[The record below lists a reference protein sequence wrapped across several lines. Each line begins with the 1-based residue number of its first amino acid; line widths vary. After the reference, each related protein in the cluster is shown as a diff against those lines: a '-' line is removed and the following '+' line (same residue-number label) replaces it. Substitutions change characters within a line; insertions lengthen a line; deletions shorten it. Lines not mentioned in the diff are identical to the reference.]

1 MKRKVA
7 IVALG
12 CPKNDV
18 DSEIMLGLLQ
28 DRGYETVPDT
38 ALADVVLVN
47 TCAFIK
53 GAQEEAITAILAVA
67 RLKTEGTLK
76 CLVVTGCMAE
86 RYKNE
91 IISQMPEV
99 DAIIGTGSIGATAD
113 IVDGLMDGSEQERIF
128 CACPDTTAYLEQP
141 RILSERRPFQYLKI
155 AEGCSNRCTY
165 CVIPSLRGDYRS
177 RSLEN
182 IVSEAVKLVTAGA
195 KELIL
200 IAQDVTRYGLDLYG
214 GKRLVPL
221 IQALSAIEGL
231 YGIRLLYCYP
241 ELVDEPLIAE
251 LRDNPKLLKYLD
263 LPVQHISDPVL
274 RRMGR
279 RGDAALIRSLLER
292 LRKDVPGITLRTSF
306 ITGFPGET
314 EEDFDALCSFVSE
327 APFEHVGVFDYSR
340 EQGTPAAKMKDQVP
354 VKVRKQRRDVLMA
367 MQLENVARLS
377 ASHVG
382 TMNDTLMEGVS
393 ADGLFYLGRTAAE
406 APDIDPMIYV
416 TSEEPL
422 EMGDIVPVRFLCV
435 DGYDMVGQAVKG
447 TEKEWM
453 K

>member
-1 MKRKVA
+1 MNRKVA
-7 IVALG
+7 IIALG

-28 DRGYETVPDT
+28 DRGYETVTD
-38 ALADVVLVN
+38 AAAADVILVN

-53 GAQEEAITAILAVA
+53 GAQEEAISAILAVA
-67 RLKTEGTLK
+67 RQKTEGNLK

-86 RYKNE
+86 RYKDE

-113 IVDGLMDGSEQERIF
+113 IVDGLMDGTEKEHVF
-128 CACPDTTAYLEQP
+128 CACPDSTAYLEQP

-177 RSLEN
+177 RPMEN
-182 IVSEAVKLVTAGA
+182 IVAEAGKLVAAGA
-195 KELIL
+195 KEIIL
-200 IAQDVTRYGLDLYG
+200 IAQDVTRYGMDLYG
-214 GKRLVPL
+214 EKRLVPL
-221 IQALSAIEGL
+221 IRALSPIAGL

-241 ELVDEPLIAE
+241 ELVDDALIAE

-279 RGDAALIRSLLER
+279 RGNAALIRDLLAR
-292 LRKDVPGITLRTSF
+292 LRRDVPGITLRTSF

-314 EEDFDALCSFVSE
+314 GEDFESLQVFVSE
-327 APFEHVGVFDYSR
+327 SPFEHVGVFDYSR

-354 VKVRKQRRDVLMA
+354 VRIRKQRRDILMTE
-367 MQLENVARLS
+367 QRGNVARLS
-377 ASHVG
+377 ASRVG
-382 TMNDTLMEGVS
+382 KTCDTIIEGVS
-393 ADGLFYLGRTAAE
+393 GDGLFYLGRTAAE
-406 APDIDPMIYV
+406 APDIDPVVCV

-422 EMGDIVPVRFLCV
+422 DMGVIVPVLFLCV
-435 DGYDMVGQAVKG
+435 DGYDMVGQVVKG
-447 TEKEWM
+447 FDM
-453 K
+453 P